1 MHNVVTKWIE
11 KNRRIPSSNP
21 NAERDERKMA
31 GWLRVVM
38 FYKEIMLDPQDE
50 HRDERLHNNFIH
62 DYCQTI
68 IRTGSLP
75 EQEYKEQDQ

>member
-1 MHNVVTKWIE
+1 
-11 KNRRIPSSNP
+11 
-21 NAERDERKMA
+21 MA

-75 EQEYKEQDQ
+75 EQEYEEQDQ